1 MIKKALIFFL
11 LIFPVLSNSQEYVDL
26 INVSYAKSG
35 ETKFS
40 NSPEKTTVSIF
51 DSKVLLP
58 IVINPKTAIIT
69 GFDFNI
75 KNLQLFPN
83 AEFSD
88 LYYTRL
94 KLGVNTE
101 HSDKWTGS
109 YALLPVISSDYKKL
123 SFDDVYMGGIV
134 IMTYKKNKS
143 LNYKFGVYTGTQ
155 ASGYFITALVGMYY
169 KIPNS
174 NFEITALM
182 PGILDVNYGISSSTK
197 VGIDYKGS
205 SEAFKFHDENILK
218 TCVENSTLEFSSY
231 IENNS
236 LTKNLLFRL
245 KAGLATN
252 KYDVY
257 AVNDKFNLNIT
268 PIKIGDDRTKLNQKM
283 NSSLFFRFEAIYR
296 FNLNSK

>member
-1 MIKKALIFFL
+1 MIKKVIVSLL
-11 LIFPVLSNSQEYVDL
+11 LICPLLSYSQEYVDL
-26 INVSYAKSG
+26 ITVNYAKSG
-35 ETKFS
+35 ETKFR
-40 NSPEKTTVSIF
+40 NSPENTIISIF

-58 IVINPKTAIIT
+58 VVLNPKTAIIT

-75 KNLQLFPN
+75 KNLQLLPN

-155 ASGYFITALVGMYY
+155 ASGYFITALLGIYY

-182 PGILDVNYGISSSTK
+182 PGILDVNYGISNNTK
-197 VGIDYKGS
+197 VGIDYKGT
-205 SEAFKFHDENILK
+205 SEAFKFHDENVLK
-218 TCVENSTLEFSSY
+218 TYVENSTLEFSSY

-236 LTKNLLFRL
+236 ITKNLLLRL

-296 FNLNSK
+296 FNLNAK

>member
-1 MIKKALIFFL
+1 MIKKTFLFFL
-11 LIFPVLSNSQEYVDL
+11 LISPLLSNSQEYIDI

-35 ETKFS
+35 ETKFR
-40 NSPEKTTVSIF
+40 NSPENTIISIF

-58 IVINPKTAIIT
+58 VVLNPKTAIIT

-75 KNLQLFPN
+75 KNLQLLPN

-155 ASGYFITALVGMYY
+155 ASGYFIRALLGIYY

-182 PGILDVNYGISSSTK
+182 PGILDVNYSISSTMK
-197 VGIDYKGS
+197 VGIDYKGT
-205 SEAFKFHDENILK
+205 SEAFKFHDENVLK
-218 TCVENSTLEFSSY
+218 TYVENSTLEFSSY

-236 LTKNLLFRL
+236 ITKNLLLRL

-257 AVNDKFNLNIT
+257 AVDDKFNLNIT

-296 FNLNSK
+296 FNLNAK

>member
-1 MIKKALIFFL
+1 MICPL
-11 LIFPVLSNSQEYVDL
+11 LSYSQEYVDL
-26 INVSYAKSG
+26 ITVNYAKSG
-35 ETKFS
+35 ETKFR
-40 NSPEKTTVSIF
+40 NSPENTIISIF

-58 IVINPKTAIIT
+58 VVLNPKTAIIT

-75 KNLQLFPN
+75 KNLQLLPN

-155 ASGYFITALVGMYY
+155 ASGYFITALLGIYY

-182 PGILDVNYGISSSTK
+182 PGILDVNYGISNNTK
-197 VGIDYKGS
+197 VGIDYKGT
-205 SEAFKFHDENILK
+205 SEAFKFHDENVLK
-218 TCVENSTLEFSSY
+218 TYVENSTLEFSSY

-236 LTKNLLFRL
+236 ITKNLLLRL

-296 FNLNSK
+296 FNLNAK

>member
-1 MIKKALIFFL
+1 MIKKVIVSLL
-11 LIFPVLSNSQEYVDL
+11 LICPLLSYSQEYVDL
-26 INVSYAKSG
+26 ITVNYAKSG
-35 ETKFS
+35 ETKFR
-40 NSPEKTTVSIF
+40 NSPENTIISIF

-58 IVINPKTAIIT
+58 VVLNPKTAIIT

-75 KNLQLFPN
+75 KNLQLLPN

-155 ASGYFITALVGMYY
+155 ASGYFITALLGIYY

-182 PGILDVNYGISSSTK
+182 PGILDVNYSISSNMK
-197 VGIDYKGS
+197 VGIDYKGT

-218 TCVENSTLEFSSY
+218 TYVENSTLEFSSY

-236 LTKNLLFRL
+236 ITKNLLLRL

-296 FNLNSK
+296 FNLNAK

>member
-1 MIKKALIFFL
+1 MIKKTIIFL
-11 LIFPVLSNSQEYVDL
+11 LLISPLLSNSQEYVDV
-26 INVSYAKSG
+26 INVSYSKSS
-35 ETKFS
+35 ETKFK
-40 NSPEKTTVSIF
+40 NSAEKTTISIF

-58 IVINPKTAIIT
+58 IVLNKKTALIT
-69 GFDFNI
+69 GFDFAI
-75 KNLQLFPN
+75 KNLQLSPN
-83 AEFSD
+83 VEFSD

-101 HSDKWTGS
+101 HSENWTGS
-109 YALLPVISSDYKKL
+109 YALLPVISSDYKNL
-123 SFDDVYMGGIV
+123 SFDDVYMGGIA
-134 IMTYKKNKS
+134 ILTFKKNKH

-155 ASGYFITALVGMYY
+155 ASGYFITALLGIYY

-197 VGIDYKGS
+197 VGIDYKGT
-205 SEAFKFHDENILK
+205 SEAFKFHDENIIK
-218 TCVENSTLEFSSY
+218 TYIENSTLEFSSY

-236 LTKNLLFRL
+236 LTKNLLLRL

-257 AVNDKFNLNIT
+257 AVDDKVNLNLT
-268 PIKIGDDRTKLNQKM
+268 PIKIGDDRTKLNEKM
-283 NSSLFFRFEAIYR
+283 NSSAFFRFEAIYR
-296 FNLNSK
+296 FNIPSK

>member
-1 MIKKALIFFL
+1 MIKKTFLFFL
-11 LIFPVLSNSQEYVDL
+11 LISPLLSNSQEYIDV
-26 INVSYAKSG
+26 INVSYAKSE
-35 ETKFS
+35 ETKFR
-40 NSPEKTTVSIF
+40 NNPENTTISIF

-58 IVINPKTAIIT
+58 VVINPKTAIIT

-83 AEFSD
+83 AAFSD

-134 IMTYKKNKS
+134 IMTYKKNKG

-155 ASGYFITALVGMYY
+155 ASGYFITALLGIYY

-174 NFEITALM
+174 NYEITALM
-182 PGILDVNYGISSSTK
+182 PGILDVNYGISNTTK
-197 VGIDYKGS
+197 VGIDYKGT
-205 SEAFKFHDENILK
+205 SEAFKFHDENVLK
-218 TCVENSTLEFSSY
+218 TYVENSSLEFSSY

-236 LTKNLLFRL
+236 ITKNLLLRL
-245 KAGLATN
+245 KTGLATN
-252 KYDVY
+252 KYEVY
-257 AVNDKFNLNIT
+257 AVDDKFNLNIT

-296 FNLNSK
+296 FNLSTK